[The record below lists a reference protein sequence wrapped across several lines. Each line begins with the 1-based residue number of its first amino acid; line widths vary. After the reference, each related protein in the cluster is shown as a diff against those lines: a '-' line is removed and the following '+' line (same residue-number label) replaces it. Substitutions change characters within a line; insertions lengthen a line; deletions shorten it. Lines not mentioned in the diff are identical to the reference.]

1 MTEPTTEPRTEA
13 GRALLA
19 ATITGA
25 GYDAWRDQILDIET
39 EAREQAWSEREGYRL
54 GFAAGRAAALG
65 PDSIDTAWAAVEAVL
80 PEGWGVGIEPQAD
93 GTYRLGTSGGTTWII
108 EAEGT
113 TLAAALSYLTLP
125 LSRYAA
131 HPAEAEERSRE

>member
-54 GFAAGRAAALG
+54 GFAAGRAAALEEVRAAIM
-65 PDSIDTAWAAVEAVL
+65 DELTAM
-80 PEGWGVGIEPQAD
+80 PGDNRGVFYD
-93 GTYRLGTSGGTTWII
+93 G
-108 EAEGT
+108 
-113 TLAAALSYLTLP
+113 AAAAYHWV
-125 LSRYAA
+125 LSRMSACS
-131 HPAEAEERSRE
+131 AEAEEKPDAV